1 MGITKDGNSDGVLYR
16 IAIEIEEDAVELVEV
31 EACETGFCAAWN
43 SQTFQSYTLPGLLSL
58 MYSKFK

>member
-31 EACETGFCAAWN
+31 EACETGFRTARN
-43 SQTFQSYTLPGLLSL
+43 SQTFKSYTLPGLLS
-58 MYSKFK
+58 

>member
-31 EACETGFCAAWN
+31 EACETGFCGVRGP
-43 SQTFQSYTLPGLLSL
+43 QTF
-58 MYSKFK
+58 